1 MRMKTM
7 LNKYIKRFG
16 VLLWI
21 SLSYQYNLKAFD
33 AINLFG
39 RWGVFQYYANSEGG
53 DFDSPG
59 TVTITSEAKRHYYF
73 YEDGNGKYIIPT
85 SKRGKVV
92 LNFTWSISNDT
103 LNIVQGDTIVRYVI
117 DKVED
122 TNRVRQLYL
131 RLLGKNDSKW
141 FSSSFIA
148 VSDFTKFTPMSDFIK
163 EDSIKSVVID
173 SDIIK
178 TIDEYKKYR
187 QIDEILIGYQDAE
200 KKYHYTFFD
209 TPNRSTQGIFGNTDE
224 WEKNIKCVC
233 FIMYEQ
239 NTNKIL
245 SMYYMKYNYDEYM
258 PDRIVF
264 DCYKLY
270 DIYSIKE

>member
-1 MRMKTM
+1 M

-224 WEKNIKCVC
+224 WEKTSNVFVLLC
-233 FIMYEQ
+233 M
-239 NTNKIL
+239 NKIQTKF
-245 SMYYMKYNYDEYM
+245 Y
-258 PDRIVF
+258 PCI
-264 DCYKLY
+264 
-270 DIYSIKE
+270 I

>member
-1 MRMKTM
+1 MRMKTI

-33 AINLFG
+33 ATNLFG

-103 LNIVQGDTIVRYVI
+103 LNIVQADTIVR
-117 DKVED
+117 
-122 TNRVRQLYL
+122 
-131 RLLGKNDSKW
+131 
-141 FSSSFIA
+141 
-148 VSDFTKFTPMSDFIK
+148 
-163 EDSIKSVVID
+163 
-173 SDIIK
+173 
-178 TIDEYKKYR
+178 
-187 QIDEILIGYQDAE
+187 
-200 KKYHYTFFD
+200 
-209 TPNRSTQGIFGNTDE
+209 
-224 WEKNIKCVC
+224 
-233 FIMYEQ
+233 
-239 NTNKIL
+239 
-245 SMYYMKYNYDEYM
+245 
-258 PDRIVF
+258 
-264 DCYKLY
+264 
-270 DIYSIKE
+270 